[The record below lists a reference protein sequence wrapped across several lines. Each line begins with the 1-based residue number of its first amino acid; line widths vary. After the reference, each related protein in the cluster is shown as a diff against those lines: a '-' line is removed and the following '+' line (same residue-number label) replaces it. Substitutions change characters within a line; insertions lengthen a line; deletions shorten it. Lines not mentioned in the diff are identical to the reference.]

1 MRPTPRHAHALRA
14 PLLVAGL
21 MCGLGL
27 AALGMG
33 ARTAVAQRPVPLDF
47 GPYLN
52 RYGTRHV
59 VRIPAG
65 GPGASAVIE
74 VTNAG
79 WIPTD
84 AAVVVIA
91 AGGRADCGTAPPR
104 PVTVR
109 CLPAIA
115 PKTSVRVEIPAGE
128 SSNVFVYSVVPG
140 QTAGCGAL
148 DDVGGGGTLLSAWE
162 AASWRAA
169 PGEPLAVGG
178 IATSG
183 ADSLGLSA
191 AATTGLGELFRS
203 QPGGAAGGRRPT
215 ILPQALAYAPT
226 TGAQTTL
233 TNVDMNCARV
243 DARSAG
249 NVTVPVCG
257 PLRQTTIEIAPFAA
271 APVGPLNGQQGQRA
285 VWAAAVEETVLG
297 ASWHEGEGWASYDAV
312 GPRELDV
319 NGGKLAFPLAM
330 AGLTNE
336 RSVLWVSNLHPTATA
351 QIDINMWDSN
361 GNILRFHGDAEGI
374 CPGGSK
380 AYDIAALA
388 GEIPPFGGADAPPE
402 RQEPRF
408 LALRVDSKSASLP
421 TAPPIAGVVILHG
434 DEGTEAVPGL
444 GLPLILSRVS
454 GRQLQATGAGGERPR
469 GEARSVTVLSGV
481 MNQYGPDRRTT
492 TIAVTLIG
500 ETRVEN
506 AASAD
511 IYDAEGKLLIANVGV
526 RASSTTGFLDLSK
539 PMRLPGAGMA
549 TPPAQPFRLPVGFIG
564 TVVLRSQQGRGA
576 TFGAVAI
583 TRAMLPNGRPAPAPA
598 AGEAFTVSMGS
609 IVPLFVDPTAPTRTP
624 FPTTR
629 PTVAATA
636 TAPGEPTAPP
646 TAPPTVEPT
655 STPQGDAVST
665 LWLPRVL
672 NEP

>member
-1 MRPTPRHAHALRA
+1 MRPTLRHAHALRA

-33 ARTAVAQRPVPLDF
+33 ARTAIAQRPVPLDF

-59 VRIPAG
+59 VHIPAG
-65 GPGASAVIE
+65 GPGASAVLE

-84 AAVVVIA
+84 AAVVVLA
-91 AGGRADCGTAPPR
+91 TGGRADCGTVPPK
-104 PVTVR
+104 PVSVR

-115 PKTSVRVEIPAGE
+115 PKTSVRVEIPADV
-128 SSNVFVYSVVPG
+128 SSNVFVYSIVPG
-140 QTAGCGAL
+140 RTAGCGSL
-148 DDVGGGGTLLSAWE
+148 DDVGSGGTLLSAWE
-162 AASWRAA
+162 AAGWKAA

-183 ADSLGLSA
+183 ADSVGLSG

-203 QPGGAAGGRRPT
+203 QPGGGAGGRRPT
-215 ILPQALAYAPT
+215 ILAQSLAYAPT

-233 TNVDMNCARV
+233 TNVDATCARV

-249 NVTVPVCG
+249 NVTVPTCG
-257 PLRQTTIEIAPFAA
+257 PVRQTTIELAPFVA

-297 ASWHEGEGWASYDAV
+297 ASWHESDGWASYDAV

-319 NGGKLAFPLAM
+319 QGGKLAFPLAM

-374 CPGGSK
+374 CPGGAK

-388 GEIPPFGGADAPPE
+388 GEIPPLGGADVPPE
-402 RQEPRF
+402 RQGPRF

-421 TAPPIAGVVILHG
+421 TAPPIAGVVILQG

-444 GLPLILSRVS
+444 GLPLILSRIS
-454 GRQLQATGAGGERPR
+454 GRQLQAGGDRPR
-469 GEARSVTVLSGV
+469 GEARSITVLSGV
-481 MNQYGPDRRTT
+481 MNQYGPERRTT

-500 ETRVEN
+500 ETRAEN

-526 RASSTTGFLDLSK
+526 RASSTTGFFDLSK

-598 AGEAFTVSMGS
+598 TGEAFTVSMGS
-609 IVPLFVDPTAPTRTP
+609 IVPLFIDPTAPTRTP

-629 PTVAATA
+629 PTAPT
-636 TAPGEPTAPP
+636 TPTTPGEPTAL
-646 TAPPTVEPT
+646 PTVEPT
-655 STPQGDAVST
+655 STPRSDAVAK